1 MPKKKNKN
9 KLTPPPVEGAK
20 KEEEEKTED
29 HGEGGTASG
38 PKVAGTLDIGHFSI
52 VLQLI
57 RRLTTTEHHNKQ
69 FVNQG
74 LLLAQ
79 PRTQK
84 WLSRG
89 EEAGLRG

>member
-57 RRLTTTEHHNKQ
+57 RRPIMTKHDNIQL
-69 FVNQG
+69 NQG
-74 LLLAQ
+74 FLLLLYVM
-79 PRTQK
+79 PSK
-84 WLSRG
+84 
-89 EEAGLRG
+89 

>member
-1 MPKKKNKN
+1 MGPWSTSTMPKKKNKN

-52 VLQLI
+52 VLRQSI
-57 RRLTTTEHHNKQ
+57 ITN
-69 FVNQG
+69 N
-74 LLLAQ
+74 
-79 PRTQK
+79 
-84 WLSRG
+84 S
-89 EEAGLRG
+89 